1 MSKHEEAPTVQAQGQ
16 DMGTSVF
23 CKVLES
29 NRGTGRPY
37 SFKLGVV
44 QGETKRSNTAGLS
57 CPHDAAFDV
66 LGISVAKRPEFL
78 SVEVNLPR
86 HFLTPLLILG
96 ALIVALVRHG
106 KERAA

>member
-37 SFKLGVV
+37 SFNLGVV
-44 QGETKRSNTAGLS
+44 QDETERSHVAVLRGPHNTLL
-57 CPHDAAFDV
+57 DV

-86 HFLTPLLILG
+86 HFLTSLLWLG
-96 ALIVALVRHG
+96 VLIVALVRQRT
-106 KERAA
+106 ERAA